1 VAARGEEAT
10 QVSDESVDVLMITH
24 RRPEYVELAL
34 PRLLDSADDAT
45 RVWLWHN
52 GDDERTR
59 AVVERHT
66 SHPAVHQYHWSL
78 ENVGIRTPTNWM
90 FESAAGAFVSKVDDD
105 CLVAEDWL
113 ARLRHVHRAAV
124 DTGVVG
130 SWRFYDEDFDPVR
143 AMRKVER
150 LGPGAR
156 LMRNHWVQGSGYLAR
171 RRLVE
176 QQGAIRDGETFND
189 WCIRAALAGARN
201 GWAFP
206 FVPEEHMDDPRSPH
220 TLFTDD
226 ERFLALRPLSAK
238 QTGVD
243 SVAKWQ
249 AQMRTSART
258 VQAASLDPRLYRGP
272 GLKARNASRRVIRAL
287 MGRTFF

>member
-1 VAARGEEAT
+1 M
-10 QVSDESVDVLMITH
+10 SDETVDVLMITH
-24 RRPEYVELAL
+24 RRPEYVRLAL
-34 PRLLDSADDAT
+34 PRLLASADAQT

-52 GDDERTR
+52 GEDEETR
-59 AVVERHT
+59 EVVE
-66 SHPAVHQYHWSL
+66 SHLGHSAIHEYNWSL
-78 ENVGIRTPTNWM
+78 ENVGIRVPTNWM
-90 FESAAGAFVSKVDDD
+90 FGGARGWLISKVDDD

-113 ARLRHVHRAAV
+113 SRLRHVHRAAGDV
-124 DTGVVG
+124 GVVG

-150 LGPGAR
+150 VGPEAR
-156 LMRNHWVQGSGYLAR
+156 LMRNHWVQGSGYLAKR
-171 RRLVE
+171 EIVDR
-176 QQGAIRDGETFND
+176 QGGIRDGETFPD
-189 WCIRAALAGARN
+189 WCIRAALSGRRN

-206 FVPEEHMDDPRSPH
+206 FVSEEHMDDPRSPH

-258 VQAASLDPRLYRGP
+258 VQNASLDPRLYEGV
-272 GLKARNASRRVIRAL
+272 GLKARNASRRLVKSL
-287 MGRTFF
+287 TGRTYF

>member
-1 VAARGEEAT
+1 MT
-10 QVSDESVDVLMITH
+10 DESVDVLMITH

-34 PRLLDSADDAT
+34 PRLLDSADAAT

-52 GDDERTR
+52 GDDDRTR

-66 SHPAVHQYHWSL
+66 SHPAVHEYRWNPD
-78 ENVGIRTPTNWM
+78 NVGIRTPTNWM
-90 FESAAGAFVSKVDDD
+90 FGQARGAFLSKVDDD
-105 CLVAEDWL
+105 CLVDPDWL
-113 ARLRHVHRAAV
+113 ARLRHVHRAAEDV
-124 DTGVVG
+124 GIVG
-130 SWRFYDEDFDPVR
+130 SWRFYDEDFEPAL

-150 LGPGAR
+150 VGPGAR
-156 LMRNHWVQGSGYLAR
+156 IMRNHWVQGSGYLAKR
-171 RRLVE
+171 AIHER
-176 QQGAIRDGETFND
+176 QGGIRDDETFND
-189 WCIRAALAGARN
+189 WCVRAALAGYRN

-249 AQMRTSART
+249 AQMHGSARL
-258 VQAASLDPRLYRGP
+258 VQAATLDRRLYQGP
-272 GLKARNASRRVIRAL
+272 GLKARNISRRIVRAIA
-287 MGRTFF
+287 GQARF